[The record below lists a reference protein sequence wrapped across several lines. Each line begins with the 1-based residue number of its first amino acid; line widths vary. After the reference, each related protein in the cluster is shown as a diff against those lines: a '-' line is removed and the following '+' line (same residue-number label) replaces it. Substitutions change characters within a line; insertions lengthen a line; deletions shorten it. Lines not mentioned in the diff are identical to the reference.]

1 MQRSVN
7 IKFNLNTDDAGE
19 VTKEQQTELEEKCLE
34 RIFEQY
40 KQGIW
45 QGELCETVNEI
56 DVYGWYEMKINR
68 F

>member
-1 MQRSVN
+1 MQRSIN
-7 IKFNLNTDDAGE
+7 IKFHLNTQGVE
-19 VTKEQQTELEEKCLE
+19 GVTEEQKTELEEKCLE